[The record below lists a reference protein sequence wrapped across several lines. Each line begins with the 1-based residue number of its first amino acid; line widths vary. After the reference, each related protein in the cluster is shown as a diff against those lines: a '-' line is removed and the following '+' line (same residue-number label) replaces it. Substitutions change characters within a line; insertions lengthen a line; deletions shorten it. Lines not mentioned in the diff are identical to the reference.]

1 MKLAWVV
8 SLWALTGLAL
18 VNSTP
23 IKLEI
28 EVKKAG
34 PYPERHSDSFGN
46 KAKWFAKQLASEGL
60 HSKHPRNKTALPS
73 IQGISHTKDHQQNV

>member
-60 HSKHPRNKTALPS
+60 HSRNCYQKL
-73 IQGISHTKDHQQNV
+73 TKYSGHYFPHKRPQQNV